1 MPSCCETAWATR
13 SAMSTLAPMREVRA
27 VLFHRAYRENQERIS
42 GDPAPDFRPTQ
53 LVDCE

>member
-13 SAMSTLAPMREVRA
+13 SAMSTLAPIREVRS
-27 VLFHRAYRENQERIS
+27 VLVHRAYRENQARIS
-42 GDPAPDFRPTQ
+42 GDPAPDFPPAQ

>member
-13 SAMSTLAPMREVRA
+13 SAMSTLAPIREVRA
-27 VLFHRAYRENQERIS
+27 VLFHRVYRANQARIS
-42 GDPAPDFRPTQ
+42 GDPAPDFRPAQ